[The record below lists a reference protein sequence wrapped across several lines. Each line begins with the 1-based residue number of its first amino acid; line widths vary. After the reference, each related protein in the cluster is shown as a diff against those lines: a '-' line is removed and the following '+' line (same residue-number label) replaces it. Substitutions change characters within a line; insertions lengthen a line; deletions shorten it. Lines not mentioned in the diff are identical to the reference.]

1 MILFLQFVLL
11 YAGMF
16 LLVVLLGEIFIF
28 LNKKTNGLLL

>member
-16 LLVVLLGEIFIF
+16 LLVVLLSELLTF
-28 LNKKTNGLLL
+28 LNKKTNGWFY